1 VLFLHHSAFVLLV
14 GVTAGLGIMAAL
26 FWRSATNELLD
37 LNASL
42 QAAQHIR
49 GDVFRQIREIYAA
62 RLIKDP
68 TAADNYWK
76 NLYEIDQRFYEL
88 DHRVRNDNDRQALDV
103 MRNAYETMQSVMN
116 KVFAVPNPQQTP
128 QLQSQIEKVYQ
139 RYILIDFE
147 TAFQQLIQ
155 SLEQQRVA
163 LEKRLQRWTQAAPLY
178 AILPVALGLGL
189 LLYTRRLLYR
199 RFVVPMDEVTAG
211 AQRIS
216 AGRMDQR
223 VPEQGVAEVM
233 LLAASMNRMA
243 KALVE
248 SREALIASERQAA
261 LGALVPVVAHNI
273 RNPLA
278 SIRSA
283 AQILQYAE
291 SRAEHGETQQAI
303 IDTVDRLERWV
314 TSLLNY
320 LNPLRA
326 IRESIRLA
334 TVLDQAVTAV
344 TPRLNEKQQTV
355 RRLQWDPTLTVEAD
369 ANLLEQAFYGLLL
382 NAAEATPPQGTLSLT
397 LQRETDQALLCIDD
411 QGPGMP
417 FEPSPTDLT
426 PGPTTKRFGTGL
438 GIPFAFK
445 ICRGHDGNLTFTQL
459 PAGGTRVCCRLPL
472 APAMATAEQH
482 DPVPEA

>member
-1 VLFLHHSAFVLLV
+1 MLFLHHTAFVVLV
-14 GVTAGLGIMAAL
+14 GVTAGLGIIAAL

-49 GDVFRQIREIYAA
+49 GDVFRQIREIYTA
-62 RLIKDP
+62 RLVKDS
-68 TAADNYWK
+68 TAADSYWK
-76 NLYEIDQRFYEL
+76 NLYEIDQRFYQL
-88 DHRVRNDNDRQALDV
+88 DHHVHEGTERQALDT
-103 MRNAYETMQSVMN
+103 MRHAYETMQSVMN
-116 KVFAVPNPQQTP
+116 KVFAVPNPQQLP
-128 QLQSQIEKVYQ
+128 QLQSQMEKVYQ

-147 TAFQQLIQ
+147 TAFQQLTQ
-155 SLEQQRVA
+155 ALEQRRVA
-163 LEKRLQRWTQAAPLY
+163 LENRLQRWTEAAPLY

-199 RFVVPMDEVTAG
+199 RFVVPMDEVIAG

-223 VPEQGVAEVM
+223 VPEQGVSEVT
-233 LLAASMNRMA
+233 LLAAAMNRMA
-243 KALVE
+243 KALAE
-248 SREALIASERQAA
+248 SREALVASERQAA

-283 AQILQYAE
+283 AQILEYAE
-291 SRAEHGETQQAI
+291 NRAEHSETKQAI

-320 LNPLRA
+320 LNPLRPVS
-326 IRESIRLA
+326 ESIPLA
-334 TVLDQAVTAV
+334 TVVEQALTAV
-344 TPRLNEKQQTV
+344 TPRLNDKRQTV
-355 RRLQWDPTLTVEAD
+355 SRLQWDPDVTVKGD
-369 ANLLEQAFYGLLL
+369 PNLLEQALYGLLL
-382 NAAEATPPQGTLSLT
+382 NAAEATPTQGNLSLT
-397 LQRETDQALLCIDD
+397 LQRETDRALLCIDD

-417 FEPSPTDLT
+417 FEPNPTDLT

-445 ICRGHDGNLTFTQL
+445 ICRGHAGDLSFSGL

-472 APAMATAEQH
+472 ATATARPDKSP
-482 DPVPEA
+482 DPT